1 MDNNNKIVKYK
12 GYVRKSAINI
22 LAWLENNPNPT
33 QEKAQELLELR
44 GRIKDSIFNY
54 FDNIKDW
61 EKHTTTLPLDQTK
74 LVEQQ
79 KFLEETQGVPTDDD
93 AIVGGN

>member
-1 MDNNNKIVKYK
+1 MDNDNKIVKYK
-12 GYVRKSAINI
+12 GYIRKCAINI

-44 GRIKDSIFNY
+44 GKIKDAIFNY

-61 EKHTTTLPLDQTK
+61 EKHTTTLPLDESK
-74 LVEQQ
+74 LFEQQ
-79 KFLEETQGVPTDDD
+79 KWLEENQG
-93 AIVGGN
+93 IEGSGN

>member
-1 MDNNNKIVKYK
+1 MENDNKIVKYK
-12 GYVRKSAINI
+12 GYIRKSAINI

-44 GRIKDSIFNY
+44 GKMKDAIFNY

-61 EKHTTTLPLDQTK
+61 EKHTTTLPLDEAR
-74 LVEQQ
+74 LLEQ
-79 KFLEETQGVPTDDD
+79 KKWLEENQG
-93 AIVGGN
+93 IEGSGN

>member
-1 MDNNNKIVKYK
+1 MEDNKIVKYK
-12 GYVRKSAINI
+12 GMIRKACIST

-44 GRIKDSIFNY
+44 GRMKDAIFNY

-61 EKHTTTLPLDQTK
+61 EKHTTTLPLDEAR
-74 LVEQQ
+74 LLEQ
-79 KFLEETQGVPTDDD
+79 KKWLEETQG
-93 AIVGGN
+93 IEGSGN

>member
-1 MDNNNKIVKYK
+1 MDNDNKIVKYK
-12 GYVRKSAINI
+12 GYIRKSAINI

-44 GRIKDSIFNY
+44 GKMKDAIFNY

-61 EKHTTTLPLDQTK
+61 EKHTTTLPLDESR
-74 LVEQQ
+74 LLEQ
-79 KFLEETQGVPTDDD
+79 KKWLEENQG
-93 AIVGGN
+93 IEGSGN

>member
-1 MDNNNKIVKYK
+1 MENDNNIVKYK
-12 GYVRKSAINI
+12 GYIRKSAINI

-44 GRIKDSIFNY
+44 GKMKDAIFNY

-61 EKHTTTLPLDQTK
+61 EKHTTTLPLDESR
-74 LVEQQ
+74 LLEQ
-79 KFLEETQGVPTDDD
+79 KKWLEENQG
-93 AIVGGN
+93 IEGSGN

>member
-1 MDNNNKIVKYK
+1 MENDNKIVKYK
-12 GYVRKSAINI
+12 GYIRKSAINI

-44 GRIKDSIFNY
+44 GKMKDAIFNY

-61 EKHTTTLPLDQTK
+61 EKHTTTLPLDETR
-74 LVEQQ
+74 LFEQQ
-79 KFLEETQGVPTDDD
+79 QWLEENQHPE
-93 AIVGGN
+93 GNGN

>member
-1 MDNNNKIVKYK
+1 MEDNKIVKYK
-12 GYVRKSAINI
+12 GYIRKSAINI

-44 GRIKDSIFNY
+44 GKMKDAIFNY

-61 EKHTTTLPLDQTK
+61 EKHTTTLPLDESK
-74 LVEQQ
+74 LFEQQ
-79 KFLEETQGVPTDDD
+79 KWLEENQHPEGS
-93 AIVGGN
+93 GS

>member
-1 MDNNNKIVKYK
+1 MENDNKIVKYK
-12 GYVRKSAINI
+12 GYIRKSAINI

-44 GRIKDSIFNY
+44 GKMKDAIFNY

-61 EKHTTTLPLDQTK
+61 EKHTTTLPLDESR
-74 LVEQQ
+74 LLEQ
-79 KFLEETQGVPTDDD
+79 KKWLEENQG
-93 AIVGGN
+93 IEGGGN

>member
-1 MDNNNKIVKYK
+1 MDNDNKIIKYK
-12 GYVRKSAINI
+12 GYIRKSAINI

-44 GRIKDSIFNY
+44 GKMKDAIFNY

-61 EKHTTTLPLDQTK
+61 EKHTTTLPLDESK
-74 LVEQQ
+74 LFEQQ
-79 KFLEETQGVPTDDD
+79 KWLEENQG
-93 AIVGGN
+93 IEGSGN

>member
-1 MDNNNKIVKYK
+1 MDNDNKIVKYK
-12 GYVRKSAINI
+12 GYIRKCAINI

-33 QEKAQELLELR
+33 QEKAKELLELR

-61 EKHTTTLPLDQTK
+61 EKHTTTLPLDQTR

-79 KFLEETQGVPTDDD
+79 KFLEKTQGVPADEDV
-93 AIVGGN
+93 IVGGN

>member
-12 GYVRKSAINI
+12 GYIRKCAINI

-33 QEKAQELLELR
+33 QEKAKELLELR

-61 EKHTTTLPLDQTK
+61 EKHTTTLPLDQTR

-79 KFLEETQGVPTDDD
+79 KFLEETQGVPADEDV
-93 AIVGGN
+93 IVGGN

>member
-1 MDNNNKIVKYK
+1 MDNDNKIVKYK
-12 GYVRKSAINI
+12 GYVRKCAINI

-33 QEKAQELLELR
+33 QEKAKELLELR

-61 EKHTTTLPLDQTK
+61 EKHTTTLPLDQTR

-79 KFLEETQGVPTDDD
+79 KFLEETQGVPADED

>member
-1 MDNNNKIVKYK
+1 MENNNKIVKYK
-12 GYVRKSAINI
+12 GYIRKSAINI

-44 GRIKDSIFNY
+44 GKMKDAIFNY

-61 EKHTTTLPLDQTK
+61 EKHTTTLPLDESR
-74 LVEQQ
+74 LLEQ
-79 KFLEETQGVPTDDD
+79 KKWLEENQG
-93 AIVGGN
+93 IEGSGN

>member
-1 MDNNNKIVKYK
+1 MENDNKIVKYK
-12 GYVRKSAINI
+12 GYIRKNAINI

-44 GRIKDSIFNY
+44 GKMKDAIFNY

-61 EKHTTTLPLDQTK
+61 EKHTTTLPLDESR
-74 LVEQQ
+74 LLEQ
-79 KFLEETQGVPTDDD
+79 KKWLGEIQG
-93 AIVGGN
+93 IEGSGN

>member
-1 MDNNNKIVKYK
+1 MDNDNKIVKYK
-12 GYVRKSAINI
+12 GIIRKSAINI

-44 GRIKDSIFNY
+44 GKMKDAIFNY

-61 EKHTTTLPLDQTK
+61 EKHTTTLPLDEAR
-74 LVEQQ
+74 LLEQ
-79 KFLEETQGVPTDDD
+79 KKWLEETQG
-93 AIVGGN
+93 IEGSGN

>member
-1 MDNNNKIVKYK
+1 MENDNKIVKYK
-12 GYVRKSAINI
+12 GYIRKNAINI

-44 GRIKDSIFNY
+44 GKMKDAIFNY

-61 EKHTTTLPLDQTK
+61 EKHTTTLPLDESRS
-74 LVEQQ
+74 LEQ
-79 KFLEETQGVPTDDD
+79 KKWLEENQG
-93 AIVGGN
+93 IEGSGN

>member
-1 MDNNNKIVKYK
+1 MENHNKIVKYK
-12 GYVRKSAINI
+12 GYIRKSAINI

-44 GRIKDSIFNY
+44 GKMKDAIFNY

-61 EKHTTTLPLDQTK
+61 EKHTTTLPLDESR
-74 LVEQQ
+74 LLEQ
-79 KFLEETQGVPTDDD
+79 KKWLEENQG
-93 AIVGGN
+93 IEGSGN

>member
-1 MDNNNKIVKYK
+1 MENDNKIVKYK
-12 GYVRKSAINI
+12 GYIRKSAINI

-44 GRIKDSIFNY
+44 GKIKDAIFNY

-61 EKHTTTLPLDQTK
+61 EKHTTTLPLDESK
-74 LVEQQ
+74 LFEQQ
-79 KFLEETQGVPTDDD
+79 KWLEENQG
-93 AIVGGN
+93 IEGSGN

>member
-33 QEKAQELLELR
+33 QEKAKELLELR

-79 KFLEETQGVPTDDD
+79 KFLEETQGVPADED

>member
-1 MDNNNKIVKYK
+1 MDNDNKIVKYK

-44 GRIKDSIFNY
+44 GKMKDAIFNY

-61 EKHTTTLPLDQTK
+61 EKHTTTLPLDEAR
-74 LVEQQ
+74 LLEQ
-79 KFLEETQGVPTDDD
+79 KKWLEETQG
-93 AIVGGN
+93 IEGSGN

>member
-1 MDNNNKIVKYK
+1 MENDNKIVKYK
-12 GYVRKSAINI
+12 GYIRKSAINI

-44 GRIKDSIFNY
+44 GQMKDAIFNY

-61 EKHTTTLPLDQTK
+61 EKHTTTLPLDETR
-74 LVEQQ
+74 LFEQQ
-79 KFLEETQGVPTDDD
+79 IWLEENQHPEGS
-93 AIVGGN
+93 GS

>member
-1 MDNNNKIVKYK
+1 MENDNKIVKYK
-12 GYVRKSAINI
+12 GYIRKSAINI

-44 GRIKDSIFNY
+44 GKMKDAIFNY

-61 EKHTTTLPLDQTK
+61 EKHTTTLPLDESR
-74 LVEQQ
+74 LLEQ
-79 KFLEETQGVPTDDD
+79 KKWLEENQG
-93 AIVGGN
+93 IEGSGN